1 MTGDKTSSAVHAE
14 TICATCGHVAGAGE
28 AGRFC
33 PIDGRALIPRDVAER
48 HPDDAFLGRILL
60 GRYAV
65 VDRVE
70 DRGDGRR
77 YRAIQRPGNR
87 QVCVEVIDVSQHG
100 DVSELRTRFMNRAK
114 LVGRLS
120 HTSLVKIA
128 DYWVEADE
136 SQFLVVS
143 ELVEGITLRLL
154 LDREGPLSAERVT
167 DLIEPVLGA
176 LAEAHELDIPHG
188 HLRPEVLLVDTADP
202 PQLRVLDFGLSDAVR
217 TDPGGQSRPRPE
229 ADLTAVGRLLYE
241 MLTGLVP
248 VDGDAP
254 TDEDAL
260 RMPPVLNVP
269 RPVQRVVA
277 RAIVGQNQFESAK
290 AFAQALRE
298 ALTAPLDEPTPA
310 PLGESPEGPPAE
322 LTPDEPKIE
331 RAPEDEVPPIVL
343 SVPPDEL
350 APEVTPPP
358 KVVAPVVAEAPSAVL
373 NTPAPSGLDS
383 APTPATADDLETFP
397 TEPDDEDF
405 ELSTRRGW
413 LFAVVS
419 LAIIAGAVFWYLQR
433 TSEPK
438 PTDSAAQVMA
448 TPAQPTAERVTVIA
462 QPDPVADHGT
472 LAPDQGHQKDQQVD
486 AAAKDQGTRRTVAR
500 ARAKRAAKKKAPRPI
515 EEAPKVERP
524 ERLDRAAFMA
534 VIGPM
539 RARITAC
546 QPIGPAGKVEIGVR
560 IQPSGRVS
568 QVTVDSPLV
577 KSKRVQQCMRDLVIG
592 LAFPAFQGPA
602 AQYTV
607 KCRIGAREKSDTR
620 DPDNL
625 IRPNKLTKAQVMT
638 VVRKHSRAM
647 LGCKASVNDT
657 GEVKVALVIKPDGKV
672 SGTKVTAST
681 LQHPATARCVREKVS
696 GFQFPQFSGP
706 PMKLTLPFR
715 L

>member
-48 HPDDAFLGRILL
+48 YPDDAFLGRILL

-65 VDRVE
+65 VDRIE
-70 DRGDGRR
+70 DRGEGRR
-77 YRAIQRPGNR
+77 YRAIQRPGNH

-100 DVSELRTRFMNRAK
+100 DVSKLRTRFMNRAK
-114 LVGRLS
+114 LVGRLT
-120 HTSLVKIA
+120 HTSLVKVA

-143 ELVEGITLRLL
+143 ELVEGVTLRQL

-167 DLIEPVLGA
+167 GLVEPVLGA

-188 HLRPEVLLVDTADP
+188 HLRPEVLLVDTTEP
-202 PQLRVLDFGLSDAVR
+202 SQLRVLDFGLSDAVR

-229 ADLTAVGRLLYE
+229 ADLTAIGRLLYE

-248 VDGDAP
+248 VDGDTP

-277 RAIVGQNQFESAK
+277 RAVVGQNQFETAK
-290 AFAQALRE
+290 ALAQALRE

-310 PLGESPEGPPAE
+310 PVDEPPEGPPAE
-322 LTPDEPKIE
+322 LSNPDEPKIE
-331 RAPEDEVPPIVL
+331 LAAKDEVPPIVL

-350 APEVTPPP
+350 APEVIPPP
-358 KVVAPVVAEAPSAVL
+358 KVVEPPVVSGE
-373 NTPAPSGLDS
+373 PARSELES

-397 TEPDDEDF
+397 TESDDEDF
-405 ELSTRRGW
+405 ELPARRGW
-413 LFAVVS
+413 LFVVVVLAV
-419 LAIIAGAVFWYLQR
+419 IAGAVFWYLQR
-433 TSEPK
+433 TSK
-438 PTDSAAQVMA
+438 PESANSATQVTS
-448 TPAQPTAERVTVIA
+448 TPTQPVTENVTAK
-462 QPDPVADHGT
+462 PDPAIDHGTPVAD
-472 LAPDQGHQKDQQVD
+472 QGNLRDQQVD
-486 AAAKDQGTRRTVAR
+486 ANAVEDQGTRKATAKV
-500 ARAKRAAKKKAPRPI
+500 RAKRASKKA
-515 EEAPKVERP
+515 APVEVPKAERP
-524 ERLDRAAFMA
+524 DQLDRTAFMA

-539 RARITAC
+539 RARMTAC
-546 QPIGPAGKVEIGVR
+546 QPIGPAGKVEIGVT

-592 LAFPAFQGPA
+592 LAFPEFQGPA
-602 AQYTV
+602 AQHTV
-607 KCRIGAREKSDTR
+607 KCRVGARKKRGTADHAMR
-620 DPDNL
+620 PD
-625 IRPNKLTKAQVMT
+625 KLTKAQVMS
-638 VVRKHSRAM
+638 VVRQHSRAM

-657 GEVKVALVIKPDGKV
+657 GEVKVTLVIEPDGKV
-672 SGTKVTAST
+672 GGTKVTAST

-696 GFQFPQFSGP
+696 GFQFPQFKGP